1 MPKAVKLFLVQ
12 TVIRENFIFKTLWFS
27 HRSSSFDF
35 LWIFLQNAWAQWCAD
50 RSTLTGSLIW
60 TERAFYR
67 KNRHSSS
74 IVAGGSSG
82 AEKRARRAW
91 LLFSVITVIFIRLE
105 QTVFLNFENS
115 AEIFKQ
121 KRGVSKTKTSF
132 WSSFFF
138 STNALLSQLE
148 AAPHWTWSFVF
159 WAAANL
165 SCELFRKEQVRLILR
180 CCIFKTSSFLPKQSR
195 SLCSRK
201 F

>member
-12 TVIRENFIFKTLWFS
+12 TVIRENFVFKTESWFS

-50 RSTLTGSLIW
+50 RSTLTGSLFW
-60 TERAFYR
+60 TEKAFYR

-74 IVAGGSSG
+74 IVAGVLPAPRNAPDGLGCNFLWSLSFLSG
-82 AEKRARRAW
+82 LSTDDCIE
-91 LLFSVITVIFIRLE
+91 TV
-105 QTVFLNFENS
+105 ENS
-115 AEIFKQ
+115 ELLRFSNR
-121 KRGVSKTKTSF
+121 KRRVSKTKTRF

-180 CCIFKTSSFLPKQSR
+180 CLGFLRLLVS
-195 SLCSRK
+195 
-201 F
+201 